1 MEFMYNYREYYSERP
16 VANDLKFAIQPKNL
30 YIGAA
35 LLNKPTKR

>member
-30 YIGAA
+30 YRRSLA
-35 LLNKPTKR
+35 NKV